1 MKQRF
6 TLAILLAIF
15 SVFYAWSQNAP
26 QGFNYQSVVRNAAGT
41 AYANQ
46 TVTMLFAIRS
56 GAANGQVIY
65 TERHVTNT
73 NEYGLVNLAI
83 GRGEVLQG
91 TFSGINWGGG
101 PKYLTASVE
110 TSPNVFEELGSTEL
124 LSVPFALYAQNG
136 GGGGGGGND
145 DWGTQTA
152 VTDGTLKGNG
162 TGGNP
167 LGIAPQNAAVGQVLK
182 WNGIT
187 WAPSDDIS
195 DTGANGGTVTQIN
208 TNNGI
213 TGGPITTAGTI
224 GLSNTGVTPGPYGS
238 STQIPVI
245 TVDAQGRITSVF
257 TVVPSP
263 GTINITGGPG
273 IAVQPNGI
281 NFTLTNTGD
290 TNAGDDIT
298 NTSTANGDVSGTF
311 SNLQIKADAV
321 GTAEIANAAITAAK
335 LSAMGATN
343 GQVLKWNGTTWAP
356 AADQTGTLNL
366 TGGAGITI
374 SGAAPNLTIA
384 NSGDT
389 NPADDITTATQAAGD
404 VTGPFSNLQ
413 IAAGAVNTAEL
424 ANNAV
429 ATAKIADDAVTNAK
443 IADNAVNTSQLANS
457 AVTAAKLDDMG
468 ATNGQV
474 LKWNT
479 ATSTWAPAADQSGN
493 LNLTGGTGISITGI
507 APNLVITNSGDND
520 PSDDISTTS
529 SANGDISGTFND
541 LQIKVGVVGATE
553 LANSAITTP
562 KIVDAAVT
570 TPKIADDA
578 ITTAKIADNA
588 VTTAQVT
595 NGAITAAK
603 LNAMGATTN
612 GQVLTWNGTAWAPAA
627 AAAGLNLTQGTG
639 ISITGTAPNLT
650 IANSGDTNPLDDLTL
665 SSTAN
670 GDISGVFSDLQIKP
684 GVVNTAELADGA
696 VTTDKIANNAVTT
709 AKIANDAVTT
719 VKIANNAVTTDKII
733 DGAVTTP
740 KLADNAVTTAK
751 IANDAVTTL
760 KILDGAVTTDKLA
773 NNAVTTAKIVDN
785 AVTTAKIANQGVTAA
800 KLDDMGAA
808 NGEVLKWN
816 STTNIWEPKA
826 DLTTGLT
833 LTPGAGIDITGT
845 APNQIIVNIGDT
857 DASNDIINTTVAN
870 GDITGTFSALD
881 IKPGVVGTTELA
893 NDAVTDVKIA
903 NNAVTTA
910 KIAAQA
916 VTGDKLDDMG
926 ASNGQVL
933 AWDGMIWKPI
943 TLSGSGTGD
952 DWGAQV
958 VTTNL
963 TLSGAGTTGSLL
975 GIAQQGATNGQALV
989 WSTANNRWVP
999 ATIPSGADDWGTQV
1013 VEHSAEFIGDGTA
1026 SVPLELAP
1034 GTTNGQVLKWN
1045 GSNWVPG
1052 TDLNSGNTYA
1062 AGTGITVT
1070 GTAPNFTVNNAGD
1083 LSNTN
1088 EIQTISIVGNVI
1100 SLSLGGGSV
1109 TVPSTGGGGSSY
1121 TAGAGIDITGTAPNE
1136 TIVNTGD
1143 LSTTNELQAL
1153 SLTGNALSLSQG
1165 GGTVNIDPSINN
1177 ELQTLSL
1184 SGNALTL
1191 SQGGGTVNL
1200 PTGNTYA
1207 AGTGISITGTAPNL
1221 TINNTGDPSITNELQ
1236 NLTLNGTT
1244 LRITG
1249 TNSTVKL
1256 DTILTSSAN
1265 LWKLTTNGNHIVNTN
1280 SGFVGVN
1287 TQLPTSQFHI
1297 KGGGK
1302 MVQLEGNNPQ
1312 ISFSE
1317 TPTGT
1322 NAYVG
1327 LRGSDFLVGTLDS
1340 SNIILQTAQDGKG
1353 LSQNGLSGNVT
1364 IGGTGS
1370 SPQKLKVIHDAGGFM
1385 LENGSTGDNW
1395 EFLVNGQGAL
1405 ALYNSASLGAPAG
1418 VFAQNGTYTPS
1429 DRRLKKDI
1437 NAVPS
1442 VLSKLHLLRPVTY
1455 HYNNESSNAPLS
1467 MGFIAQDVASAF
1479 PELVG
1484 TSPVRNGE
1492 GSTLMVNYGGL
1503 SVVAI
1508 KAIQEQQEQIDRLK
1522 NENTYLRSRLDAIEA
1537 LLNIKK

>member
-83 GRGEVLQG
+83 GRGEALQG

-167 LGIAPQNAAVGQVLK
+167 LGIAPQDASVGQVLK

-187 WAPSDDIS
+187 WAPADDIS
-195 DTGANGGTVTQIN
+195 DTGANGGTITQIN

-298 NTSTANGDVSGTF
+298 TSSTANGDVSGTF
-311 SNLQIKADAV
+311 SNLQIKTDAV
-321 GTAEIANAAITAAK
+321 GTPEIANAAITAAK

-429 ATAKIADDAVTNAK
+429 GTPKIADDAVTNAK
-443 IADNAVNTSQLANS
+443 IADNAVNTSQLVNS

-507 APNLVITNSGDND
+507 APNLTITNSGDND

-684 GVVNTAELADGA
+684 GVVNTAELADNA
-696 VTTDKIANNAVTT
+696 VTTDKLANNAVTT
-709 AKIANDAVTT
+709 VKIANDAVTT
-719 VKIANNAVTTDKII
+719 VKIANNAVTTDKI
-733 DGAVTTP
+733 
-740 KLADNAVTTAK
+740 
-751 IANDAVTTL
+751 ANDAVTT
-760 KILDGAVTTDKLA
+760 V
-773 NNAVTTAKIVDN
+773 
-785 AVTTAKIANQGVTAA
+785 KIANQAVTAA

-816 STTNIWEPKA
+816 ATTNIWEPKA

-833 LTPGAGIDITGT
+833 LNPGAGINITGT
-845 APNQIIVNIGDT
+845 APNQTIVNIGDT
-857 DASNDIINTTVAN
+857 DPGNDIINSTVAD

-881 IKPGVVGTTELA
+881 IKAGVVGTNELA
-893 NDAVTDVKIA
+893 NNAVTDVKIA

-916 VTGDKLDDMG
+916 VTADKLDDMG
-926 ASNGQVL
+926 AANGQVL
-933 AWDGMIWKPI
+933 SWDDALMIWKPI

-952 DWGAQV
+952 GWGAQTV
-958 VTTNL
+958 ATNL
-963 TLSGAGTTGSLL
+963 TLSGLGTSGSPLA
-975 GIAQQGATNGQALV
+975 IAQQGAANGQALV
-989 WSTANNRWVP
+989 WNTANNRWIP

-1070 GTAPNFTVNNAGD
+1070 GTAPNFTVTNAGD

-1088 EIQTISIVGNVI
+1088 EIQTISIAGNVI

-1109 TVPSTGGGGSSY
+1109 TVPSTGGGSSY

-1153 SLTGNALSLSQG
+1153 SLMGNALSLSQG
-1165 GGTVNIDPSINN
+1165 GGTVNIDASTTN

-1184 SGNALTL
+1184 TGSALSL

-1265 LWKLTTNGNHIVNTN
+1265 LWKLTTTGNHIVNTN
-1280 SGFVGVN
+1280 SGFVGIN

-1327 LRGSDFLVGTLDS
+1327 LRGSDLLVGTLDS
-1340 SNIILQTAQDGKG
+1340 SNIVLQTAQEGKG

-1385 LENGSTGDNW
+1385 LENGGTGDNW

-1522 NENTYLRSRLDAIEA
+1522 NENAYLRSRLDAIEA

>member
-6 TLAILLAIF
+6 TLAFLLAIC

-41 AYANQ
+41 AYADQ

-56 GAANGQVIY
+56 GAANGQIIY

-73 NEYGLVNLAI
+73 NEYGLVNLVI

-91 TFSGINWGGG
+91 TFNSINWGGG

-124 LSVPFALYAQNG
+124 LSVPFALYAQNGG

-187 WAPSDDIS
+187 WAPADDIS

-208 TNNGI
+208 TSNGI
-213 TGGPITTAGTI
+213 TGGPISTSGTI

-290 TNAGDDIT
+290 VNAGDDIT

-321 GTAEIANAAITAAK
+321 GTPEIANGAVTAAK
-335 LSAMGATN
+335 LNAMGATN
-343 GQVLKWNGTTWAP
+343 GQILKWNGTAWAP

-389 NPADDITTATQAAGD
+389 NPADDITTATLAAGD
-404 VTGPFSNLQ
+404 VTGAFTNLQ

-443 IADNAVNTSQLANS
+443 IADNAVNTSQLANN
-457 AVTAAKLDDMG
+457 AVTAAKLDNMG

-479 ATSTWAPAADQSGN
+479 ATSTWVPSADQSGS

-507 APNLVITNSGDND
+507 APNLTITNAGDND
-520 PSDDISTTS
+520 PTDDLTSTS

-541 LQIKVGVVGATE
+541 LQIKTGVVGTVE
-553 LANSAITTP
+553 LANGVITTP

-570 TPKIADDA
+570 GPKIAD
-578 ITTAKIADNA
+578 
-588 VTTAQVT
+588 
-595 NGAITAAK
+595 GAITAAK
-603 LNAMGATTN
+603 LSAMGATTN
-612 GQVLTWNGTAWAPAA
+612 GQVLTWSNGAWAPAVASGA
-627 AAAGLNLTQGTG
+627 ALNLMQGTG
-639 ISITGTAPNLT
+639 ISITGTSPNLT
-650 IANSGDTNPLDDLTL
+650 IANSGDTNPLDDLTIG
-665 SSTAN
+665 SVAN
-670 GDISGVFSDLQIKP
+670 GDITGIFTALDIKP
-684 GVVNTAELADGA
+684 GVVGA
-696 VTTDKIANNAVTT
+696 TE
-709 AKIANDAVTT
+709 
-719 VKIANNAVTTDKII
+719 
-733 DGAVTTP
+733 
-740 KLADNAVTTAK
+740 
-751 IANDAVTTL
+751 
-760 KILDGAVTTDKLA
+760 LA
-773 NNAVTTAKIVDN
+773 NNAVTEIKIAN
-785 AVTTAKIANQGVTAA
+785 EAVTTAKIANQAVTAA

-845 APNQIIVNIGDT
+845 APNQVIVNIGDT

-870 GDITGTFSALD
+870 GDVTGTFSALD

-893 NDAVTDVKIA
+893 NGAVTDVKIA

-926 ASNGQVL
+926 AVNGQVL
-933 AWDGMIWKPI
+933 GWDNTLMIWKPV

-952 DWGAQV
+952 DWGAQTV
-958 VTTNL
+958 ATNP
-963 TLSGAGTTGSLL
+963 TLSGAGTTGSPLA
-975 GIAQQGATNGQALV
+975 IAQQGAANGQALV
-989 WSTANNRWVP
+989 WSTTNNRWVP

-1013 VEHSAEFIGDGTA
+1013 VEHSIEFIGDGTA

-1052 TDLNSGNTYA
+1052 TDLNSGSTYT
-1062 AGTGITVT
+1062 AGTGISVT
-1070 GTAPNFTVNNAGD
+1070 GTAPNFTLNNTGD

-1088 EIQTISIVGNVI
+1088 EIQTISIAGNVI
-1100 SLSLGGGSV
+1100 TLSQGGGSV
-1109 TVPSTGGGGSSY
+1109 TVPSTGGGNSY
-1121 TAGAGIDITGTAPNE
+1121 SAGAGINITGIAPNE

-1143 LSTTNELQAL
+1143 LSTTNELQTL
-1153 SLTGNALSLSQG
+1153 SLSGNALSLSQS
-1165 GGTVNIDPSINN
+1165 GGTVNIDASNTN

-1184 SGNALTL
+1184 AGNALTL

-1200 PTGNTYA
+1200 PAVNTYA
-1207 AGTGISITGTAPNL
+1207 AGTGISITGAAPNL
-1221 TINNTGDPSITNELQ
+1221 TINNTGDPSSTNELQ
-1236 NLTLNGTT
+1236 NLALNGTT

-1256 DTILTSSAN
+1256 DTILASNPNYWKQVAN
-1265 LWKLTTNGNHIVNTN
+1265 NHIVNN
-1280 SGFVGVN
+1280 NNAFVGIN
-1287 TQLPTSQFHI
+1287 TEAPTSQLHV
-1297 KGGGK
+1297 KGSSRII
-1302 MVQLEGNNPQ
+1302 QLEGSGQ
-1312 ISFSE
+1312 FISFGS
-1317 TPTGT
+1317 TPGNTK
-1322 NAYVG
+1322 AYVG
-1327 LRGSDFLVGTLDS
+1327 YRGGAFVVGTNDS
-1340 SNIILQTAQDGKG
+1340 TNISLVSGQDGRG
-1353 LSQNGLSGNVT
+1353 LSQNGISGNVT
-1364 IGGTGS
+1364 IGGTS
-1370 SPQKLKVIHDAGGFM
+1370 SGPQKLKVIHDAGGFM
-1385 LENGSTGDNW
+1385 LENGGTGDSW
-1395 EFLVNGQGAL
+1395 EFLVNNQGAL
-1405 ALYNSASLGAPAG
+1405 ALYSGSSLGAPAG
-1418 VFAQNGTYTPS
+1418 VFAPNGTYTPS

-1467 MGFIAQDVASAF
+1467 MGLIAQDVAGAF

-1484 TSPVRNGE
+1484 TSPVRNGD

-1522 NENTYLRSRLDAIEA
+1522 NENAYLRSRLDAIEA